1 MVVNVVR
8 SAANE
13 VLAFVPTYRE
23 PPVDSITHVQLAE
36 AVRARLQAE
45 YDLVAGQMARRGYRV
60 VRLPFADDPVRSP
73 VNVSRFVDPATRQP
87 TVMLGRYPYHFPLV
101 PGGPIAQFRLQDA
114 FDDLELKVELW
125 RKEPSAAR
133 WESVEQSLRGVWM
146 EMDAA
151 AASENPEF
159 DAAARLYRENGVR
172 VLPLPIYPT
181 GEGGIHCLLLR

>member
-1 MVVNVVR
+1 
-8 SAANE
+8 
-13 VLAFVPTYRE
+13 
-23 PPVDSITHVQLAE
+23 
-36 AVRARLQAE
+36 
-45 YDLVAGQMARRGYRV
+45 
-60 VRLPFADDPVRSP
+60 
-73 VNVSRFVDPATRQP
+73 
-87 TVMLGRYPYHFPLV
+87 MLGRYPYHFPLV